1 MSLHPVAPV
10 LNAVTL
16 AADHDHDHDGHE
28 GHTHTPPGELAST
41 ALWSGLV
48 MVFALL
54 AGVGLVV
61 GARVLR
67 RRAAGRRKP
76 CPGCGLYY
84 EADEAGAC
92 PSCGRKR

>member
-1 MSLHPVAPV
+1 MSLNPSAPV
-10 LNAVTL
+10 LSAVAL
-16 AADHDHDHDGHE
+16 AADHDHDGHE
-28 GHTHTPPGELAST
+28 GHSHNPPGELAST

-61 GARVLR
+61 GARLLR
-67 RRAAGRRKP
+67 RRAERRRKP

-84 EADEAGAC
+84 AAGETAIC

>member
-1 MSLHPVAPV
+1 MSLNPAAPV

-16 AADHDHDHDGHE
+16 AADHDHDHDHE

-41 ALWSGLV
+41 TLWSGLV

-67 RRAAGRRKP
+67 RRAAHNRKP